1 MNRLYDVAAI
11 GNAIVD
17 VIAPASE
24 AFLEAE
30 SLVKGSMALIDEAH
44 ATGLYDRMA
53 AAIEAS
59 GGSAGNSIA
68 GVASLGGRGAF
79 IGKLGQDQLGDVFIH
94 DIEAIGARFSG
105 GRLEGHATGRC
116 LIQVTPDGQR
126 TMSTCLG
133 AAALLTPDDVDPA
146 IIEAAHIVYL
156 EGYQFDPPEAR
167 RAFAKAAG
175 LGRASGRLIALSL
188 SDSFVVH
195 RHRPALL
202 GFIEG
207 EVDIL
212 LANED
217 EVTALFETD
226 DFEVAAKACRGRA
239 KISALTRGAKGSV
252 VIFGDQTLIIE
263 ARPPE
268 KVVDTTGA
276 GDQYAAGFLFG
287 LAQGR
292 DLTACGRLGALAASE
307 VIAHYGPR
315 PQVSLKDLAA
325 AVGL

>member
-1 MNRLYDVAAI
+1 MTSLYDVAAI

-17 VIAPASE
+17 VIAPADDS
-24 AFLEAE
+24 FLQAE
-30 SLVKGSMALIDEAH
+30 SLVKGSMTLIDEAQ
-44 ATGLYDRMA
+44 ATGLYGRMA

-59 GGSAGNSIA
+59 GGSAGNTIA

-79 IGKLGQDQLGDVFIH
+79 IGKLGQDALGDVFAH
-94 DIEAIGARFSG
+94 DIAAIGGVFSG
-105 GRLEGHATGRC
+105 GRLDGHATGRC

-133 AAALLTPDDVDPA
+133 AAALLSPEDVDPA
-146 IIEAAHIVYL
+146 IIEAAEIVYL
-156 EGYQFDPPEAR
+156 EGYQFDPPQAR
-167 RAFAKAAG
+167 LAFGKAAG
-175 LGRASGRLIALSL
+175 LARASERLIALSL

-202 GFIEG
+202 GFIESQ
-207 EVDIL
+207 VDIL

-217 EVTALFETD
+217 EIKALFETE
-226 DFEVAAKACRGRA
+226 DFDTAAEACRGRA
-239 KISALTRGAKGSV
+239 KISALTRGAQGSV
-252 VIFGDQTLIIE
+252 VVAGDQTLVI
-263 ARPPE
+263 AAHPPE

-292 DLTACGRLGALAASE
+292 ALTHCGQLGALAAAE

-325 AVGL
+325 AADL